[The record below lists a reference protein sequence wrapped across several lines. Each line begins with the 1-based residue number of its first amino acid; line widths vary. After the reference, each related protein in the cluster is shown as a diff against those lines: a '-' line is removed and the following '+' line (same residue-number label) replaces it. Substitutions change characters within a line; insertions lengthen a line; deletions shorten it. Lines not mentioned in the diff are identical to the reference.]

1 MKNIKILII
10 ILLVLSGCNRISN
23 SIIKL
28 ENLDELNLVYAQ
40 SIKFP
45 TDNFDNI
52 VFRPLVYECGNMS
65 EEEISTI
72 YNPDLLQKPFLD
84 VIKGISNKQ
93 IIDEFE
99 FDKFKNT
106 KENRVLYISID
117 GLVNN
122 SKDVTIRENYEFNDG
137 SKFEYFKLEKH
148 LVLKNGKW
156 NLISNI
162 KYF

>member
-1 MKNIKILII
+1 MKNIKIII
-10 ILLVLSGCNRISN
+10 ILVVLSGCNGISN
-23 SIIKL
+23 PIIKL

-45 TDNFDNI
+45 IDNFDNI

-72 YNPDLLQKPFLD
+72 YDPDLLQKPFLD
-84 VIKGISNKQ
+84 VFKRISNKR
-93 IIDEFE
+93 IIGESE
-99 FDKFKNT
+99 FDKFKKT
-106 KENRVLYISID
+106 KENKVLYLSID
-117 GLVNN
+117 GVVKN
-122 SKDVTIRENYEFNDG
+122 SKEVTIRENYEFIDG

-156 NLISNI
+156 KLISNI